1 MENRNSNSSHSPFYD
16 LSDSESKKRSS
27 YEGELQIF
35 SESLKRNT
43 EADTHRETAA
53 NQRTSY
59 APAPRIKKRK
69 SKYRNRTMENRGVTL
84 TVVMIYAVVGFF
96 VGSLMIGRYSNIIR
110 TDEKLDAVEAQ
121 IDEMKSQSE
130 ELRLQVSLQDD
141 IAMVQEQAKD
151 RLGMDYPNNDQIV
164 YVNLDGG
171 DAETNDT
178 DTEVM
183 QSDAK
188 VQ

>member
-16 LSDSESKKRSS
+16 LSESESKKRSS

-35 SESLKRNT
+35 SESLKRT
-43 EADTHRETAA
+43 SEADTHQQTTNHLRH
-53 NQRTSY
+53 SS

-69 SKYRNRTMENRGVTL
+69 SKYRNRTMENRSITL

-96 VGSLMIGRYSNIIR
+96 VASLMIARYSNIIK

-121 IDEMKSQSE
+121 IDEMKSQAE

-141 IAMVQEQAKD
+141 IAMVQDQAKN
-151 RLGMDYPNNDQIV
+151 RLGMDYPSNDQIV
-164 YVNLDGG
+164 YVNLDGDNVEDNT
-171 DAETNDT
+171 DA
-178 DTEVM
+178 EVM
-183 QSDAK
+183 QSDST